1 MTNWLDFYH
10 NIIKKVLQSAA
21 PLKWHTIMAGSKAY
35 VLSIINIS
43 VNNIFIGQKNKLKWL
58 LIDESKQRHLQK
70 AMQMIIVNVQ
80 KQSFSPVK

>member
-1 MTNWLDFYH
+1 
-10 NIIKKVLQSAA
+10 
-21 PLKWHTIMAGSKAY
+21 MAGSKAY

-58 LIDESKQRHLQK
+58 LIDDQK